1 MKTKTKLI
9 TFILLS
15 LFLALM
21 TFSIICSY
29 RNYFNEDPSYF
40 FILNILLILASSN
53 LIIDTIIKIVKKGEN

>member
-15 LFLALM
+15 LYLALM

-29 RNYFNEDPSYF
+29 RNYFEKDPLYF
-40 FILNILLILASSN
+40 FIINILFILASSN
-53 LIIDTIIKIVKKGEN
+53 LIIDTIIKVIKKGKN